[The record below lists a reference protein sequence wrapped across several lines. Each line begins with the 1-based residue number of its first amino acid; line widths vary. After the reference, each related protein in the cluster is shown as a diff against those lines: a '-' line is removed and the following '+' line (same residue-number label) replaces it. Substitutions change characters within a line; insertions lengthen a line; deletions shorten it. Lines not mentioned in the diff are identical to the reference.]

1 MFLEASRRKCSSV
14 VLDPRLV
21 SIKEKVLDPEHPSLA
36 ATLNNRAE
44 LLRQQVRVARK
55 IQEISCG
62 SC

>member
-21 SIKEKVLDPEHPSLA
+21 SIKEKVLDTEHPSLA

-44 LLRQQVRVARK
+44 LLRAQVRAVR
-55 IQEISCG
+55 IF
-62 SC
+62 